1 MGLAN
6 SIASNQVDKPFTI
19 MTFNNVDFAY
29 QKFKILYFV
38 APWGESQVDA
48 LPNAWGLKVAV
59 VYIVVGDQMLYRMWG
74 CGNGSTL
81 MVNSIVM
88 IKLMLPVK
96 NVGLA
101 NKNGQLCNNE

>member
-38 APWGESQVDA
+38 APWGESQVDY
-48 LPNAWGLKVAV
+48 G
-59 VYIVVGDQMLYRMWG
+59 VVGDQMLYRMWG